1 MLSRI
6 IAVLL
11 ALPCLV
17 RAAADPQAISI
28 EKLEG
33 QGFFTIENAAVSDLS
48 ALVWLGGDSF
58 YAVSDHQKALVPV
71 TLKVDPAN
79 GHITA
84 GEIGTPNSVQT
95 EAGDFEGIA
104 YVTGTKSFYIAAEQG
119 TAVLR
124 LTLDPPRTDR
134 LAVPPI
140 FAQARKNLSLEA
152 LTWNDT
158 VKEFWIANEET
169 LTPDG
174 PVANANEGSLV
185 RLQRLDSRFR
195 PLAQYAWRTE
205 PAGMRFRGAG
215 SGVPDLCLLPDGR
228 LLVLE
233 RGFGAAGL
241 QARIY
246 LADFKGATDISKLP
260 ALANAQFTPTKKTLL
275 FEQATGFV
283 NYEGIALGPKL
294 ADGSRSLLLIADS
307 NGGPAHI
314 FMPLKLRLPI
324 PPAPAGRAGEK
335 SLAKQPAQGGGQ
347 MRNRK

>member
-1 MLSRI
+1 MLSRTL
-6 IAVLL
+6 AALL
-11 ALPCLV
+11 ALSCCV
-17 RAAADPQAISI
+17 HAAADPQAITI

-33 QGFFTIENAAVSDLS
+33 QGFFTIENNAVSDLS
-48 ALVWLGGDSF
+48 GLVWLNGDSF
-58 YAVSDHQKALVPV
+58 YAVSDHQKGIVPV

-84 GEIGTPNSVQT
+84 GEIGTLTAVQT
-95 EAGDFEGIA
+95 DAGDFEGIA
-104 YVTGTKSFYIAAEQG
+104 YVAGTKTFYITAEEG

-124 LTLDPPRTDR
+124 FNLDSPRAER
-134 LAVPPI
+134 VPVPPI

-152 LTWNDT
+152 LTWNDS

-174 PVANANEGSLV
+174 ALANANEGSLV
-185 RLQRLDSRFR
+185 RLQRLDARFR

-246 LADFKGATDISKLP
+246 LADFKGATDISKMK
-260 ALANAQFTPTKKTLL
+260 ALAEAEFTPAKKTLL

-294 ADGSRSLLLIADS
+294 ADGSRSLILIADS

-314 FMPLKLRLPI
+314 FMPLKLRLPA
-324 PPAPAGRAGEK
+324 PPAKANEKAPSKPAPAA
-335 SLAKQPAQGGGQ
+335 GGGQ
-347 MRNRK
+347 MKNRK